1 MSTQHSAL
9 VEAGQRLTPQICGE
23 LVQAIESAGGIEV
36 FAIGSLDEA
45 GLVREVEIVARGTID
60 TVPALGP
67 YFEKGSVL
75 IHNHPSGYLQ
85 PSEADVAIA
94 ADAGTY
100 GVGSYIVNNA
110 VSELYIVA
118 EPARRKSYRMLD
130 EEGLSG
136 ALDQGGKLSQKMPA
150 FEPRASQIAMTSD
163 VASLFNQ
170 GGILAAEAGTGV
182 GKSFAYLVP
191 AMAWAQGNEERVVIS
206 TATINL
212 QDQLFSKD
220 IPLVASIFK
229 KKLKAVLVK
238 GRSNYVCKR
247 RLGEAIEEEG
257 LLLDDES
264 PLKRILAWD
273 ESGGSGDRADLP
285 FRVEDQVWNKVC
297 SEADACIS
305 IRCPSRERCH
315 VISVRKNAADAQIIV
330 VNHHLLFA
338 DLASRQR
345 GSGLE
350 QTSILPAYSSL
361 ILDEAHSIEASATS
375 LFTESFTRFSV
386 VKKLSR
392 LWRKNRTGQFGALA
406 KLSVIPAIG
415 KSLLKSFEPAVKEI
429 QGSMSDLEAAT
440 IRLLSTETTLRLR
453 EKNQEIVSSVCE
465 PAGRLQ
471 RSILALTKIIA
482 DILETL
488 PESRA
493 QDPSAFE
500 ARIIARGLNELA
512 DLIARLKDFD
522 ANPDTI
528 FWLEKSRTSQKDIF
542 ISFNATPLEVAAIL
556 ERSVFEKVRTVVCT
570 SATLSVG
577 GSFDFWMKRIG
588 ISKQREDVE
597 TKHYPSP
604 FPFSSNAILAV
615 DSQAPEPAEGQG
627 SFQKLRGRRRRP
639 PPHGLQGA
647 GLGPLHELR
656 HPFGHLREGQAR
668 HGEGR
673 HHLLQA
679 GHGRPLSAPHHVQ
692 ERHLVGPLRHRFLL
706 GRRRRARGDAFDGR
720 HHQAAL
726 QGSQRSHPAGPRRG
740 RREARRQFLHG
751 NQRARGH
758 HQVQAG
764 FRQAHPPL
772 RRQGR
777 GRRSRPTSRHGSI
790 RPAFH
795 RKSPEMQADHRWHR
809 DDSPGSGAIPG
820 RLTLF
825 PCPISTALVQC
836 EAMQGKS
843 TS

>member
-9 VEAGQRLTPQICGE
+9 VEAGQRLTPRICGE
-23 LVQAIESAGGIEV
+23 LVEAIESAGGIEV

-45 GLVREVEIVARGTID
+45 GLVHEVEIVARGTID

-238 GRSNYVCKR
+238 GRSNYICKR

-285 FRVEDQVWNKVC
+285 FRVEDQVWNKIC
-297 SEADACIS
+297 SEAETCIS
-305 IRCPSRERCH
+305 IRCASRERCH

-338 DLASRQR
+338 DISSRQR

-361 ILDEAHSIEASATS
+361 ILDEAHSIESSATS

-392 LWRKNRTGQFGALA
+392 LWRKNKTGQFGALA

-429 QGSMSDLEAAT
+429 QGSMSDLEAAA

-482 DILETL
+482 DILEAL

-542 ISFNATPLEVAAIL
+542 VSFNATPLEVAAIL

-615 DSQAPEPAEGQG
+615 DAQAPSP
-627 SFQKLRGRRRRP
+627 QKAKEAFKSYVGDAVVRLLTASRGRALVLFTSYDILSATFEKAKPVMEKVGITCFR
-639 PPHGLQGA
+639 QGMDDRSRLLTMFRNNISSVLFA
-647 GLGPLHELR
+647 TDSFWEGVDAPGETLSMVVITKL
-656 HPFGHLREGQAR
+656 PFKVPNDPIQQAR
-668 HGEGR
+668 AEAVEKRGGNSFMEISVPEAIIKFKQGFGRLIRHSDDRGVAVVLDQRLATARYGQLFIESLPRCKLITEGIETIA
-673 HHLLQA
+673 LE
-679 GHGRPLSAPHHVQ
+679 V
-692 ERHLVGPLRHRFLL
+692 ERFL
-706 GRRRRARGDAFDGR
+706 DA
-720 HHQAAL
+720 
-726 QGSQRSHPAGPRRG
+726 
-740 RREARRQFLHG
+740 
-751 NQRARGH
+751 
-758 HQVQAG
+758 
-764 FRQAHPPL
+764 
-772 RRQGR
+772 
-777 GRRSRPTSRHGSI
+777 
-790 RPAFH
+790 
-795 RKSPEMQADHRWHR
+795 
-809 DDSPGSGAIPG
+809 
-820 RLTLF
+820 
-825 PCPISTALVQC
+825 
-836 EAMQGKS
+836 
-843 TS
+843 

>member
-9 VEAGQRLTPQICGE
+9 VEAGQRLTPQICKE
-23 LVQAIESAGGIEV
+23 LVEAIESAGGIEV

-110 VSELYIVA
+110 VTELYIVA

-429 QGSMSDLEAAT
+429 QASMSDLEAAA
-440 IRLLSTETTLRLR
+440 IRLLSTETTLRLM

-482 DILETL
+482 DILEAL

-615 DSQAPEPAEGQG
+615 DAQAPSP
-627 SFQKLRGRRRRP
+627 QKAKEAFKSYVGDAVVRLLTASRGRALVLFTSYDILSATFEKAKPVMEKAGITCFR
-639 PPHGLQGA
+639 QGMDDRSRLLTMFRNDISSVLFA
-647 GLGPLHELR
+647 TDSFWEGVDAPGETLSMVVITKL
-656 HPFGHLREGQAR
+656 PFKVPNDPIQQAR
-668 HGEGR
+668 AEAIEKRGGNSFMEISVPEAIIKFKQGFGRLIRHSDDRGVAVVLDQRLATARYGQLFIESLPKCKLITEGIETIA
-673 HHLLQA
+673 LE
-679 GHGRPLSAPHHVQ
+679 V
-692 ERHLVGPLRHRFLL
+692 ERFL
-706 GRRRRARGDAFDGR
+706 DA
-720 HHQAAL
+720 
-726 QGSQRSHPAGPRRG
+726 
-740 RREARRQFLHG
+740 
-751 NQRARGH
+751 
-758 HQVQAG
+758 
-764 FRQAHPPL
+764 
-772 RRQGR
+772 
-777 GRRSRPTSRHGSI
+777 
-790 RPAFH
+790 
-795 RKSPEMQADHRWHR
+795 
-809 DDSPGSGAIPG
+809 
-820 RLTLF
+820 
-825 PCPISTALVQC
+825 
-836 EAMQGKS
+836 
-843 TS
+843 

>member
-1 MSTQHSAL
+1 
-9 VEAGQRLTPQICGE
+9 
-23 LVQAIESAGGIEV
+23 
-36 FAIGSLDEA
+36 
-45 GLVREVEIVARGTID
+45 
-60 TVPALGP
+60 
-67 YFEKGSVL
+67 
-75 IHNHPSGYLQ
+75 
-85 PSEADVAIA
+85 
-94 ADAGTY
+94 
-100 GVGSYIVNNA
+100 
-110 VSELYIVA
+110 
-118 EPARRKSYRMLD
+118 MLD

-429 QGSMSDLEAAT
+429 QASMSDLEAAA
-440 IRLLSTETTLRLR
+440 IRLLSTETTLRLM

-482 DILETL
+482 DILEAL

-615 DSQAPEPAEGQG
+615 DAQAPSP
-627 SFQKLRGRRRRP
+627 QKAKEAFKSYVGDAVVRLLTASRGRALVLFTSYDILSATFEKAKPVMEKAGITCFR
-639 PPHGLQGA
+639 QGMDDRSRLLTMFRNDISSVLFA
-647 GLGPLHELR
+647 TDSFWEGVDAPGETLSMVVITKL
-656 HPFGHLREGQAR
+656 PFKVPNDPIQQAR
-668 HGEGR
+668 AEAIEKRGGNSFMEISVPEAIIKFKQGFGRLIRHSDDRGVAVVLDQRLATARYGQLFIESLPKCKLITEGIETIA
-673 HHLLQA
+673 LE
-679 GHGRPLSAPHHVQ
+679 V
-692 ERHLVGPLRHRFLL
+692 ERFL
-706 GRRRRARGDAFDGR
+706 DA
-720 HHQAAL
+720 
-726 QGSQRSHPAGPRRG
+726 
-740 RREARRQFLHG
+740 
-751 NQRARGH
+751 
-758 HQVQAG
+758 
-764 FRQAHPPL
+764 
-772 RRQGR
+772 
-777 GRRSRPTSRHGSI
+777 
-790 RPAFH
+790 
-795 RKSPEMQADHRWHR
+795 
-809 DDSPGSGAIPG
+809 
-820 RLTLF
+820 
-825 PCPISTALVQC
+825 
-836 EAMQGKS
+836 
-843 TS
+843 

>member
-9 VEAGQRLTPQICGE
+9 VEAGQRLTPQICTE

-110 VSELYIVA
+110 VTELYIVA

-429 QGSMSDLEAAT
+429 QASMSDLEAAA
-440 IRLLSTETTLRLR
+440 IRLLSTETTLRLM

-482 DILETL
+482 DILEAL

-615 DSQAPEPAEGQG
+615 DAQAPSP
-627 SFQKLRGRRRRP
+627 QKAKEAFKSYVGDAVVRLLTASRGRALVLFTSYDILSATFEKAKPVMEKAGITCFR
-639 PPHGLQGA
+639 QGMDDRSRLLTMFRNDISSVLFA
-647 GLGPLHELR
+647 TDSFWEGVDAPGETLSMVVITKL
-656 HPFGHLREGQAR
+656 PFKVPNDPIQQAR
-668 HGEGR
+668 AEAVEKRGGNSFMEISVPEAIIKFKQGFGRLIRHSDDRGVAVVLDQRLATARYGQLFIESLPKCKLITEGIETI
-673 HHLLQA
+673 A
-679 GHGRPLSAPHHVQ
+679 V
-692 ERHLVGPLRHRFLL
+692 EVERFL
-706 GRRRRARGDAFDGR
+706 DA
-720 HHQAAL
+720 
-726 QGSQRSHPAGPRRG
+726 
-740 RREARRQFLHG
+740 
-751 NQRARGH
+751 
-758 HQVQAG
+758 
-764 FRQAHPPL
+764 
-772 RRQGR
+772 
-777 GRRSRPTSRHGSI
+777 
-790 RPAFH
+790 
-795 RKSPEMQADHRWHR
+795 
-809 DDSPGSGAIPG
+809 
-820 RLTLF
+820 
-825 PCPISTALVQC
+825 
-836 EAMQGKS
+836 
-843 TS
+843 

>member
-429 QGSMSDLEAAT
+429 QASMSDLEAAA
-440 IRLLSTETTLRLR
+440 IRLLSTETTLRLM

-482 DILETL
+482 DILEAL

-615 DSQAPEPAEGQG
+615 DAQAPSP
-627 SFQKLRGRRRRP
+627 QKAKEAFKSYVGDAVVRLLTASRGRALVLFTSYDILSATFEKAKPVMEKAGITCFR
-639 PPHGLQGA
+639 QGMDDRSRLLTMFRNDISSVLFA
-647 GLGPLHELR
+647 TDSFWEGVDAPGETLSMVVITKL
-656 HPFGHLREGQAR
+656 PFKVPNDPIQQAR
-668 HGEGR
+668 AEAVEKRGGNSFMEISVPEAIIKFKQGFGRLIRHSDDRGVAVVLDQRLATARYGQLFIESLPKCKLITEGIETIA
-673 HHLLQA
+673 LE
-679 GHGRPLSAPHHVQ
+679 V
-692 ERHLVGPLRHRFLL
+692 ERFL
-706 GRRRRARGDAFDGR
+706 DA
-720 HHQAAL
+720 
-726 QGSQRSHPAGPRRG
+726 
-740 RREARRQFLHG
+740 
-751 NQRARGH
+751 
-758 HQVQAG
+758 
-764 FRQAHPPL
+764 
-772 RRQGR
+772 
-777 GRRSRPTSRHGSI
+777 
-790 RPAFH
+790 
-795 RKSPEMQADHRWHR
+795 
-809 DDSPGSGAIPG
+809 
-820 RLTLF
+820 
-825 PCPISTALVQC
+825 
-836 EAMQGKS
+836 
-843 TS
+843 